1 MTELENFSSEE
12 INQNQL
18 LDLLE
23 ELQTENE
30 RYQTQIQQ
38 LSSEKQELVSTVQ
51 QQKKKIAEQAE
62 LIEKLNESDKELLQS
77 RKNLREAEQ
86 RLKEAENFQDK
97 AEWKAAA
104 AERKLQ
110 QAERESYEARLEK
123 QRLQQ
128 IIDSS
133 VKNRAEQIDR
143 EKTAK
148 LEIESE
154 KHFIQ
159 VGSVTVALSAYCVIM
174 TALWLSDRWETV
186 KTVPQ
191 WFVNRLENIKAIW
204 GGVVS
209 IYEWAY
215 KLLQP
220 HMAEFL
226 AKAIPIV
233 VMIAIV
239 GAIGYFVAFKGIVLL
254 ADKWGEPWR
263 HYEYQRKKLLKV
275 SMTIAIVTVSIPLAV
290 FLAEI
295 TKNALN
301 VFSWWLI
308 FAVALNAI
316 YHAATYKRY

>member
-1 MTELENFSSEE
+1 MTESENFSSEE

-18 LDLLE
+18 LNLLE

-38 LSSEKQELVSTVQ
+38 LLSEKQELTSVIVELRNRVAQ
-51 QQKKKIAEQAE
+51 QQEQ
-62 LIEKLNESDKELLQS
+62 IEKLNESDKELLQS
-77 RKNLREAEQ
+77 RKNLSEAERRTREAEVSQ
-86 RLKEAENFQDK
+86 DEAER
-97 AEWKAAA
+97 KAAA

-110 QAERESYEARLEK
+110 QAEREINEARTEK
-123 QRLQQ
+123 QHLQE

-143 EKTAK
+143 EKTAMLK
-148 LEIESE
+148 NESE
-154 KHFIQ
+154 KHFVQ
-159 VGSVTVALSAYCVIM
+159 VGSVTVALAGYCLIM

-191 WFVNRLENIKAIW
+191 WFVNRWENIKAIW

-239 GAIGYFVAFKGIVLL
+239 GVIGYFVIFKGIALL
-254 ADKWGEPWR
+254 ADKWDELWR
-263 HYEYQRKKLLKV
+263 HYEYQSKKLLKV

-308 FAVALNAI
+308 FALALNVI
-316 YHAATYKRY
+316 YHTVTYKRY

>member
-1 MTELENFSSEE
+1 M
-12 INQNQL
+12 
-18 LDLLE
+18 
-23 ELQTENE
+23 
-30 RYQTQIQQ
+30 
-38 LSSEKQELVSTVQ
+38 
-51 QQKKKIAEQAE
+51 
-62 LIEKLNESDKELLQS
+62 
-77 RKNLREAEQ
+77 REAE
-86 RLKEAENFQDK
+86 RRTREAEASQDEAERK
-97 AEWKAAA
+97 AKV

-110 QAERESYEARLEK
+110 QAEKEISEARTEK
-123 QRLQQ
+123 QHLQA

-133 VKNRAEQIDR
+133 VKSRAEQIDR

-148 LEIESE
+148 LKDESE
-154 KHFIQ
+154 KHFVQ
-159 VGSVTVALSAYCVIM
+159 VGSVTVALAGYCVIM
-174 TALWLSDRWETV
+174 TVLWLSDRWDTV

-191 WFVNRLENIKAIW
+191 WFVNRWENIKAIW

-226 AKAIPIV
+226 AKAIPIM

-254 ADKWGEPWR
+254 ADKWDELWR
-263 HYEYQRKKLLKV
+263 HYEYQSKKLLKV

-308 FAVALNAI
+308 FVLALNAI
-316 YHAATYKRY
+316 YHAVTYKRY